1 MILANLKSRIKDI
14 YTEIISFFP
23 VQLLINNF
31 KKNQILLFFWFILF
45 LTISGDFGSSLGIPL
60 LFLDPEYQNDVS
72 PESMA
77 IVGVCFGVFCVSFFI
92 TCYILDSHRFKFL
105 GTIRFPFVN
114 FCLNNSILPLA
125 FVITYLGE
133 FIHFQFESG
142 FEKYGQILIQAF
154 CFILAFVLTITF
166 FLMYFRLTNKTYILE
181 FVDDLDYNLRKKRFN
196 RVQVMKRIKGVKKI
210 PYNVRSYLHLG
221 FNFERVNQNIPVDK
235 TSLFKLIDQHH
246 FNAVT
251 VESVI
256 FISIIITG
264 IFQDNPIFQIPA
276 AASGLLLFSFF
287 IMFTGAFSYWLR
299 GWAITGIILL
309 FVVMNSLVAYEF
321 ISSTNQ
327 AFGINYETVKSDY
340 SLNRIRSLCNQ
351 DTIRKDIWETE
362 QILNKWRAKFP
373 ANKKPKLVL
382 LCASGGGQRSAT
394 WALNSLQFLELRT
407 HGQLMKHSVLM
418 TGASGGLIGLSYF
431 RELYLRSLT
440 DSTINLYSDEYIN
453 NISKDILNPIIF
465 SMVVSDLF
473 LRFQKVRYG
482 DQEYNKDRGYAF
494 EKQLNI
500 NTGFILDKTLDDYKE
515 PELNAKIPMLLV
527 APTIINDGRKLYIT
541 PIHSSYMNTYYSNNN
556 SYQERVRA
564 VEFKRF
570 FEKQS
575 AGKLNFLSALRMSA
589 TFPYVTPNVNLPSS
603 PQMEIMDAGLS
614 DNYGIKDAT
623 HFLYTFKDWIETNTS
638 GVILIS
644 IRDTEKYPG
653 VEQNSPRS
661 IWSKVFNPIGGVINN
676 WDNNQDFSNDN
687 SIEFAYEW
695 FNGDLDVINISY
707 CPKPHDWNLLEEKHI
722 DPNKIRALEK
732 KERASL
738 SWHLTTREKESIKRT
753 IFEQENL
760 SEINRLIKLLEK

>member
-1 MILANLKSRIKDI
+1 M
-14 YTEIISFFP
+14 
-23 VQLLINNF
+23 
-31 KKNQILLFFWFILF
+31 FFWFILF
-45 LTISGDFGSSLGIPL
+45 ITITGEFGNSLGIPL
-60 LFLDPEYQNDVS
+60 LFLDPEYQNEVS
-72 PESMA
+72 TESMA
-77 IVGVCFGVFCVSFFI
+77 IVGVCYGVFCISYFI

-125 FVITYLGE
+125 FLITYLAE

-142 FEKYGQILIQAF
+142 FERYGQILIQALS
-154 CFILAFVLTITF
+154 FIIAFIVTISF

-196 RVQVMKRIKGVKKI
+196 RVQVMKRIKGVKKS
-210 PYNVRSYLHLG
+210 PYNIRSYLHLG
-221 FNFERVNQNIPVDK
+221 FNFQRVNQNIPVDK

-309 FVVMNSLVAYEF
+309 FVILNSLVAYEF

-327 AFGINYETVKSDY
+327 AYGINYETERSDY
-340 SLNRIRSLCNQ
+340 SLSRIRALCVD
-351 DTIRKDIWETE
+351 DTVKSDMAQTET
-362 QILNKWRAKFP
+362 ILNKWRAKFP
-373 ANKKPKLVL
+373 ADQKPKLVL

-394 WALNSLQFLELRT
+394 WALNALQFLELRT
-407 HGQLMKHSVLM
+407 EGKLMKHSVLM

-431 RELYLRSLT
+431 RELYLRSLSDT
-440 DSTINLYSDEYIN
+440 SINLYSEKYIN
-453 NISKDILNPIIF
+453 DISKDILNPIIF

-482 DQEYNKDRGYAF
+482 DIEYNKDRGYAF
-494 EKQLNI
+494 EKQLNA
-500 NTGFILDKTLDDYKE
+500 NTDFVLDKTLEDYRK
-515 PELNAKIPMLLV
+515 PEENAKIPMLFV
-527 APTIINDGRKLYIT
+527 APTIINDGRKLYIS
-541 PIHSSYMNTYYSNNN
+541 PIHTSYMNRYFSNENTYK
-556 SYQERVRA
+556 ERVRA
-564 VEFKRF
+564 VEFNRF
-570 FEKQS
+570 YAEQN

-589 TFPYVTPNVNLPSS
+589 TFPYVTPNVTLPSQ

-623 HFLYTFKDWIETNTS
+623 HFLYTFRHWIEENTS
-638 GVILIS
+638 GVVLVS
-644 IRDTEKYPG
+644 IRDTEKYPEI
-653 VEQNSPRS
+653 EQRSDRS

-687 SIEFAYEW
+687 SIEFANEW
-695 FNGDLDVINISY
+695 LKTSLNVINISY
-707 CPKPHDWNLLEEKHI
+707 CPKPHNWNLLEEKRI
-722 DPNKIRALEK
+722 DPNKIRDLEK
-732 KERASL
+732 NERASL

-760 SEINRLIKLLEK
+760 SEINRLIQLLEQ